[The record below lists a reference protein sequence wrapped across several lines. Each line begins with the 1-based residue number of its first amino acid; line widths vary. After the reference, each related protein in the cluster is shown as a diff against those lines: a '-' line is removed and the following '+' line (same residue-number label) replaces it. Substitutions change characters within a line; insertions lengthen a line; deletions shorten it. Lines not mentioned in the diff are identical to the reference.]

1 MTSTNNLKPPGIV
14 RIRIDYVD
22 GSSDVIETLPDTNTE
37 IPLYGWSRISRGVI
51 CPFIAKTAPAIA
63 ALLFQTA
70 LARCLTEYD
79 IADPKTRKLIHDHA
93 SGDVGPD

>member
-1 MTSTNNLKPPGIV
+1 MTPTNNLKPTGIV

-22 GSSDVIETLPDTNTE
+22 GSSDVIEALPDTHTE
-37 IPLYGWSRISRGVI
+37 IALYGWSRISHGVI
-51 CPFIAKTAPAIA
+51 RPLIAKTAPAIA

-79 IADPKTRKLIHDHA
+79 FADPKTRKLIRDHA
-93 SGDVGPD
+93 SGD